1 MAGLQKTGCEGGLRR
16 RRLDDRALLQSMVAI
31 KTLNGKSKLLKNIGG
46 MAEWSMAAVLKTVDP
61 QGSGGSNPS
70 SSASS
75 LDYQLIKQ
83 DVHDFVHE
91 TTDFSVVF
99 CFCWLFGKSAPG
111 CPNAPTK
118 ITS

>member
-1 MAGLQKTGCEGGLRR
+1 MESGVAEAGLQKRDFGGRVEMAGLQKTGCEGGLRR

-70 SSASS
+70 SSA
-75 LDYQLIKQ
+75 
-83 DVHDFVHE
+83 E
-91 TTDFSVVF
+91 
-99 CFCWLFGKSAPG
+99 
-111 CPNAPTK
+111 
-118 ITS
+118 